1 MTQENKVYTL
11 DIPQEDGEQGFTGTY
26 FGLVLKLAEII
37 RAPDLSKNPMNVYI
51 MTNLLISLIP
61 NDEINGKPIKY
72 REDIRQELKERR
84 KVLHA
89 EYKKEHNLKDDA
101 ILSQSQADLILVLAS
116 IECIGYVTDFF
127 DKTVGLSTKNKIGF
141 CRKNSNFEPTSRNI
155 I

>member
-101 ILSQSQADLILVLAS
+101 ILSQS
-116 IECIGYVTDFF
+116 
-127 DKTVGLSTKNKIGF
+127 
-141 CRKNSNFEPTSRNI
+141 
-155 I
+155 